1 MAWDTFVYENVRK
14 QLIAEGFSEALAIVG
29 GGITQRI
36 CIAGSLRRARKVRC
50 MTIVSQWLGDMCW
63 GAAQRTRSRD
73 QGRKKAEQ
81 LQLVG
86 HHFSEN

>member
-1 MAWDTFVYENVRK
+1 MAWDIFVYENVRK
-14 QLIAEGFSEALAIVG
+14 QLIAEGFSEALAVV

-36 CIAGSLRRARKVRC
+36 CIAGSHRRARKVRC
-50 MTIVSQWLGDMCW
+50 MTTVSLWLGGMCW